1 MFLPSIATVRLI
13 GVAILVAGLIA
24 TGWVTRGWKEDAS
37 RLKERDAE
45 ITFFAKNSLRWARI
59 NSGVSG
65 ELGQEKAA
73 RETDRRSFEERLR
86 RAKTNQLVQVT
97 CPKQSTV
104 ARGEPEATPDS
115 GGSLVGFNAEFARL
129 WNDALGQ
136 GASEAERAGGA
147 AAEAA
152 GSGLASIT
160 DILAN
165 LGENAFRWSECRSQV
180 RGWQSWARQ
189 HGFMQ

>member
-37 RLKERDAE
+37 RLKERDEE
-45 ITFFAKNSLRWARI
+45 ITFFAKNSLRWAKI
-59 NSGVSG
+59 NSGVSS

-86 RAKTNQLVQVT
+86 RAKTSQLVQVA
-97 CPKQSTV
+97 CPNQSTI

-129 WNDALGQ
+129 WNDALAQ
-136 GASEAERAGGA
+136 GSTEAERTGRVT
-147 AAEAA
+147 AEA
-152 GSGLASIT
+152 GSTGLASVI

-165 LGENAFRWSECRSQV
+165 LGENSRSWSECRAQV
-180 RGWQSWARQ
+180 RGWQSWAAQ
-189 HGFMQ
+189 QGFMQ